1 MCVEDG
7 REESVRVKD
16 KRDES
21 VSVCEGVMD
30 REREREWENGKMQ
43 MSGNWHGQK

>member
-21 VSVCEGVMD
+21 VSVCKRVM
-30 REREREWENGKMQ
+30 EREREWENGKMQ
-43 MSGNWHGQK
+43 MAGN